1 MSRFSSGKDSYAI
14 SDRSG
19 FRYRYK
25 DMRREWNGLLV
36 GRDEWEPKHP
46 QLDPF
51 RKVFDAEA
59 LKDARPDRNENK
71 NATITFPIF
80 SLINVTFIKSPVNV
94 GALGQVTVQTSQ
106 NLSLSVTGN
115 SVTSNLGSVTVV
127 V

>member
-1 MSRFSSGKDSYAI
+1 
-14 SDRSG
+14 
-19 FRYRYK
+19 
-25 DMRREWNGLLV
+25 MRREWNGLLV

-59 LKDARPDRNENK
+59 LKDARPDRNDNK